1 LPEPIEPLEPEFT
14 CADASIAVRS
24 AVRSAVRAE
33 FAEFTLAAVLAVE
46 SVPVGPGTAE
56 PWLGSAFIAI
66 FIPATGRGS
75 LRAGFPFSAV
85 IGSPTGFPGY
95 GRDRQLDIHG

>member
-1 LPEPIEPLEPEFT
+1 MPEPIESLEPEFT
-14 CADASIAVRS
+14 CADTSIAVRS
-24 AVRSAVRAE
+24 AVRAVRAE

-75 LRAGFPFSAV
+75 LRAGFP
-85 IGSPTGFPGY
+85 GC